1 MEIPLYLELLV
12 AVLASRLYVGVEV
25 MTTVMKIK
33 SQPDYLLD
41 PMHDL
46 CILDHAH
53 MLKCTF
59 CFLKV
64 ICYTEPPVSG
74 PATGLL
80 AGQVSASR
88 TAFPEGKGNP
98 TLESSVSQLW
108 DKAPS

>member
-53 MLKCTF
+53 TLKCTF

-64 ICYTEPPVSG
+64 IC
-74 PATGLL
+74 
-80 AGQVSASR
+80 
-88 TAFPEGKGNP
+88 
-98 TLESSVSQLW
+98 
-108 DKAPS
+108 

>member
-25 MTTVMKIK
+25 MMIALKTK

-41 PMHDL
+41 PM

-53 MLKCTF
+53 TLKCTF

-64 ICYTEPPVSG
+64 IC
-74 PATGLL
+74 
-80 AGQVSASR
+80 
-88 TAFPEGKGNP
+88 
-98 TLESSVSQLW
+98 
-108 DKAPS
+108 